1 MKDSVKRLLVI
12 EVLIAVIAIANFF
25 VENILSDYKY
35 LILLILAN
43 IFVYFNVG
51 LKLQKRLGSKNTLQN
66 VLIWLLMFFLVT
78 YLTGLVIGF
87 VRTIYSYSFT
97 NLVKNILPTITFIV
111 FTEVLRYQFISKSNN
126 NKLIIILSFI
136 AFTLLDISIGFYN
149 YSFRISDQIYEF
161 IGITILGSI
170 TKNLLLTIID
180 VRSDYISSLVYRLI
194 MDVYIFLVPIVPN
207 FGPYINSI
215 ILIAYPILL
224 SFMIIRTTQKKKLS
238 MPNEKNR
245 NNVIYITVFTILL
258 ILVGLN
264 SGFFKYQTLVI
275 GSNSMKPS
283 IVRGDVVLIN
293 KLNIKQQNILKKGD
307 VIVFRYDGKLVAH
320 RIYSIMERKEERF
333 YVTKGDGNSQ
343 ADNSI
348 IEAKDV
354 VGIVKFK
361 IEKIGLPSIW
371 LYDLFK

>member
-333 YVTKGDGNSQ
+333 
-343 ADNSI
+343 
-348 IEAKDV
+348 
-354 VGIVKFK
+354 
-361 IEKIGLPSIW
+361 
-371 LYDLFK
+371 

>member
-126 NKLIIILSFI
+126 KFHYI
-136 AFTLLDISIGFYN
+136 DKSI
-149 YSFRISDQIYEF
+149 
-161 IGITILGSI
+161 
-170 TKNLLLTIID
+170 
-180 VRSDYISSLVYRLI
+180 
-194 MDVYIFLVPIVPN
+194 
-207 FGPYINSI
+207 
-215 ILIAYPILL
+215 
-224 SFMIIRTTQKKKLS
+224 
-238 MPNEKNR
+238 EKN
-245 NNVIYITVFTILL
+245 NIVIFVDAE
-258 ILVGLN
+258 
-264 SGFFKYQTLVI
+264 K
-275 GSNSMKPS
+275 M
-283 IVRGDVVLIN
+283 
-293 KLNIKQQNILKKGD
+293 IKC
-307 VIVFRYDGKLVAH
+307 Y
-320 RIYSIMERKEERF
+320 E
-333 YVTKGDGNSQ
+333 
-343 ADNSI
+343 
-348 IEAKDV
+348 
-354 VGIVKFK
+354 
-361 IEKIGLPSIW
+361 
-371 LYDLFK
+371 